1 MASYVFFRPPHAHF
15 ITRLK
20 QNLTPRTFEVPSQLP
35 LTGGYVICPFQPSRE
50 TPLVWLEPDEIN
62 RIEVKEANALSSFFL
77 PEDSEEEKRAYE
89 HAFHLVSQSLQTGET
104 RKIVLARRHEFC
116 FAPKKAHSPLHLFVK
131 ACQENPSVFVALW
144 DTPQTGTWLVAS
156 PEPLL
161 EKVNEEWHSVALAGT
176 RTNQGTDLTSWD
188 HKNLD
193 EQAVVSD
200 FIRSCLSQTAEKIE
214 TSPVHSQGYRH
225 LQHLATDF
233 RFSLPSPEA
242 VTRTLSLLH
251 PTPAVCGLPR
261 DNALATIR
269 LAEPDARSFY
279 AGFSGPLFLH
289 GETRLYVSLRCMEL
303 IGDRAS
309 LYAGGGIM
317 PESTVETE
325 WEETRRKMATMRSL
339 FSKP

>member
-1 MASYVFFRPPHAHF
+1 MASYVFFRPPHARF

-104 RKIVLARRHEFC
+104 RKIVLSRSQDFC
-116 FAPKKAHSPLHLFVK
+116 FAQMKAHCAMLLFVK
-131 ACQENPSVFVALW
+131 DCQAC
-144 DTPQTGTWLVAS
+144 
-156 PEPLL
+156 
-161 EKVNEEWHSVALAGT
+161 HCVALAGT

>member
-1 MASYVFFRPPHAHF
+1 M
-15 ITRLK
+15 
-20 QNLTPRTFEVPSQLP
+20 
-35 LTGGYVICPFQPSRE
+35 
-50 TPLVWLEPDEIN
+50 
-62 RIEVKEANALSSFFL
+62 
-77 PEDSEEEKRAYE
+77 
-89 HAFHLVSQSLQTGET
+89 
-104 RKIVLARRHEFC
+104 
-116 FAPKKAHSPLHLFVK
+116 
-131 ACQENPSVFVALW
+131 
-144 DTPQTGTWLVAS
+144 
-156 PEPLL
+156 
-161 EKVNEEWHSVALAGT
+161 
-176 RTNQGTDLTSWD
+176 
-188 HKNLD
+188 
-193 EQAVVSD
+193 
-200 FIRSCLSQTAEKIE
+200 
-214 TSPVHSQGYRH
+214 
-225 LQHLATDF
+225 
-233 RFSLPSPEA
+233 
-242 VTRTLSLLH
+242 TRTLSLLH